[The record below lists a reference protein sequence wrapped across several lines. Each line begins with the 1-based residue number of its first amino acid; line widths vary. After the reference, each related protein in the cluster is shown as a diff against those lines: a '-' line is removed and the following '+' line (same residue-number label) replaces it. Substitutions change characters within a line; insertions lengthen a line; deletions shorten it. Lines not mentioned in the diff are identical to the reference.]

1 MGFALDTDL
10 VSDPCPRASRGG
22 FSCVCHGP
30 CAQQHP
36 QDHNGTPF
44 HLEKQHSRKEGWAS
58 GPSPTQGSLC
68 PLCDLGRLLN
78 PCVTQ
83 TFHLKVGVE
92 ASSPHLQWLRVSVSL
107 TFTLNPDPLA
117 MVSGAFRR

>member
-1 MGFALDTDL
+1 MAHVLN
-10 VSDPCPRASRGG
+10 SIPRIITE
-22 FSCVCHGP
+22 P
-30 CAQQHP
+30 
-36 QDHNGTPF
+36 
-44 HLEKQHSRKEGWAS
+44 HSIWRNSTAWKEGWAS
-58 GPSPTQGSLC
+58 GLSPTQGSLC
-68 PLCDLGRLLN
+68 PLCDLGHLLN

-92 ASSPHLQWLRVSVSL
+92 ASSPHLQWLRVPVTL